1 MLASLPEARTTP
13 TTSEDTL
20 ADVPAVSAL
29 RERLG
34 VLPAADRDR
43 ALLESV
49 LAGVAA
55 VLGHADTS
63 TVEATRSFRDL
74 GFDSLT
80 AVELRN
86 RLATDTGLKLP
97 STLVFDHPTPTA
109 LVRLLR
115 QELFADGDPG
125 ADALP
130 QVPALTATTDDPV
143 VIVGMACR
151 LPGRVEGPDDL
162 WRLLTEG
169 TDAISGFPTDRGWD
183 LDALHGT
190 GEDGRSR
197 SHTRAGGFLYDAGQ
211 FDPSFF
217 GISPREALAVDPQ
230 QRLLLET
237 SWEALEHA
245 AIRPDALHGSRTGVF
260 VGAGSSGY
268 GAGLREVPEGLGG
281 QLLTGVA
288 GSVVSGRVAYTFG
301 FEGPAVTVDTACSSS
316 LVALHLAA
324 QSLRSAECDLALVGG
339 VTVLADPGAF
349 VEFSS
354 QGGLAADGRCKAFSE
369 EADGTGWAEGV
380 GVLVVERLSD
390 ARRNGHQVL
399 AVVAGSAVNQDGASN
414 GLTAPNGPAQQRV
427 IRQALAG
434 AGLNPADIDAV
445 EAHGT
450 GTRLGDPIE
459 AQALLAAYGQD
470 REQPLWLGSLKSNI
484 GHTQAAAGVA
494 GVIKTV
500 LAMHHGLLPRTLHAE
515 QPSSHVDW
523 SAGEVRLLTEN
534 TAWPQAEGRPR
545 RAGVSA
551 FGVSGTNAHVI
562 LEQPAPPKPAL
573 EGADP
578 GQPLA
583 EAPADAA
590 VPGDAPSEPTTVLP
604 WMVSGRSRSALR
616 AQAARLADHLA
627 DRPGA
632 TPADVAASL
641 VRTRSAF
648 EHRAVVWGADRETLL
663 RGLRTVADGEPADG
677 AVIGSVLQDGRTAF
691 LFAGQGS
698 QRLGMGG
705 ELYAEHPVF
714 ADAFDAVCAH
724 LDTELPCPLREVV
737 FGDDADLLNR
747 TEFAQP
753 ALFALEVALFRLL
766 ESWGVRPDVLLGHSV
781 GELAA
786 AHVAGVWSLA
796 DACRLVAARGRLMQA
811 LPAGGAMVSLQASED
826 EVLPLLSGRDTEASI
841 AAVNGP
847 LSVVVS
853 GTEDAVREVA
863 AAVEALGRRTR
874 RLRVSHA
881 FHSPLMEPMLAGF
894 RAVAE
899 SITYEAPGIPVVS
912 DVTGA
917 PATAEDLVSPE
928 YWVRHLRDAV
938 RFADGVRTLADRNV
952 TRFLELGPDST
963 LTTLTRSCL
972 PTADGLQVSALRDD
986 RPERRTLLTAVSALF
1001 TRGVDV
1007 DWTAAL
1013 PSLSRAPHV
1022 PLPTYAFQRRRY
1034 WLDVPAA
1041 AGDASSLGL
1050 AATDHPLLAAAVP
1063 VAGSDAVVLTGRLS
1077 LRSHPWLA
1085 DHRLGG
1091 AAVVPS
1097 TAFLELAVR
1106 AGDQVGCDE
1115 VRELA
1120 LETPLT
1126 VPERG
1131 AVRLQVRIDEPDAR
1145 GTRALSVYSRPDDA
1159 RSDSAGWTRHAGG
1172 LLTPAGPA
1180 PADRAA
1186 DFADF
1191 AVWPPAGAEPVA
1203 LADLYER
1210 LAADAGLEYGPA
1222 FRALTAVWRHGDAVY
1237 AEVALDAEAR
1247 EQARRYGLHPA
1258 LLDAALH
1265 PLGLGLPEGLGE
1277 GLLLFAWQRATLLAD
1292 GAATLRVRLARCA
1305 EDAVTLRAADASGQ
1319 PVLAIE
1325 SLRLRPAPGAPTAT
1339 ELGDTGPTA
1348 DRTDTDAVVGTRG
1361 DADAAVGDAAEP
1373 GRPAAPARAVRR
1385 RAADSGAEAE
1395 EATLLDR
1402 LAARSAAERRR
1413 VLLDRVRRKVAAVL
1427 DYVDVDEVEP
1437 SRVFKDL
1444 GFASVTAVEL
1454 RNQLSAELGVLL
1466 PATLVFDHPTP
1477 LALAAH
1483 LDEELFGARPDAAAP
1498 TASRARLDDDPIV
1511 VVGMAC
1517 RYPGGISSPEE
1528 LWDLVAHRGDGIS
1541 PLPADRGW
1549 DLAALY
1555 HPDPDHPGTC
1565 YAREGGFLHNASH
1578 FDPGFFGIS
1587 PREALAMDPQQRL
1600 LLETSWEALERA
1612 GIDPASRRGSLTGV
1626 FAGVTYQD
1634 YIGILGAAKES
1645 FEGYIGTG
1653 NSPSVLSGRIAYA
1666 LGLEGPALSVDTA
1679 CSSSLVAL
1687 HLAVQSL
1694 RQGECDL
1701 ALAGGVT
1708 VMSTPGSLIEFSRQ
1722 RALAEDGR
1730 CKPFSADADG
1740 ASWAEG
1746 VGMVVLERLSDAR
1759 RSGHPVLAVVQGSAL
1774 NQDGASN
1781 GLTAPNGPS
1790 QQRVIRAA
1798 LAGGGLTPADVDAVE
1813 AHGTGTTLG
1822 DPIEAQA
1829 LIAVYG
1835 QDRPDDHP
1843 LWLGSLKSNI
1853 GHSQAAAGVGG
1864 VIKMVMALRNGLLPA
1879 TLHAENPTHEVDW
1892 SAGTVRL
1899 LDQPVPWPRTD
1910 RPRRAGVSSF
1920 GMSGTNA
1927 HVIIEQAPDDTPHDT
1942 APRPDAPALD
1952 RAGQATAD
1960 ALPTPVLVPL
1970 SARTG
1975 DGLRAQAGRL
1985 LAHLRAHPG
1994 LGHADLGLSLATTRT
2009 AFEQRAVVLAAD
2021 DQSLERGLRDLVE
2034 DGLVSDVVRGLD
2046 RRGTG
2051 PVLVFPGQG
2060 AQWPGMGRELLDTAP
2075 EFARRVAEC
2084 EQALTPYVDWSL
2096 TAALRG
2102 GPDAPDLDR
2111 VDVVQPVLWA
2121 VMVSLAHLW
2130 RSYGVE
2136 PAAVVGHSQGEIAAA
2151 VVAGALSLEDG
2162 ARVAALRSKAITA
2175 IAGDGGM
2182 MSVPLPADEV
2192 RTRLEPYGDRLS
2204 VAAVN
2209 GPGSVVVSGAADA
2222 LDELFTALTAD
2233 GVQARKVAVDYGSHS
2248 AHVEPVRE
2256 QILDTLAGLRP
2267 TPAEIPFR
2275 SSVTGDWLDDDTV
2288 LDAAYWY
2295 TSLRETVRFE
2305 EAVRGLLAAG
2315 HRAFIEVGPHPV
2327 VAFGLRETVEDT
2339 GADAV
2344 VLGTLRRDQGGL
2356 DRFLTSLAEAHVQG
2370 VAVDWPS
2377 VFAGTGARRVDLPT
2391 YAFQRLRF
2399 WPELRDADTVAE
2411 DGTTVSDEVESRF
2424 WRTVEEEDLT
2434 SLAAT
2439 LDLGGD
2445 TPLREVLP
2453 ALSAWRRSSKEQST
2467 VDSWRYTVGWTPLTQ
2482 DTAAAPPSGTWLLVV
2497 PGAGHALA
2505 DATRRTLAD
2514 HRVPVR
2520 VVTVDGAGPDADRE
2534 GLAGLLTAA
2543 LAATDGEPAVDPADL
2558 GGVLSLL
2565 ALDETPHPGHPS
2577 VPAGL
2582 AGTLTLLQALGDLG
2596 VSAPLWCATS
2606 GAVAVTASETVS
2618 GAHQALVW
2626 GFGRVAALEHSDRW
2640 GGLIDLPATL
2650 DRRAGDR
2657 LCALLARPDGE
2668 DQTAVR
2674 ASGTYG
2680 RRLLRAP
2687 LDGATPPGDSWR
2699 PRGTVLITGGT
2710 GAVGGHISR
2719 WLASLGTDH
2728 LLLTSRRGA
2737 EAPGAAEL
2745 SAELTALGAGRV
2757 TLAACDVADRDA
2769 LRELI
2774 DAIPEE
2780 HPLDAVL
2787 HIAGSLDDGVIDALD
2802 PGRMHPVL
2810 RTKATAAVNLHE
2822 LTTGLDLSAFVLF
2835 SSTSGTISGP
2845 GLGNYAPGNAFLD
2858 ALAQQRRALG
2868 LPATAVAWGHWADG
2882 GMGDGAVGDRLRRY
2896 GVYDMRPE
2904 LACQALQQAL
2914 DHGETYLAVTDI
2926 GWERFAPA
2934 FTGSRP
2940 SALLREL
2947 ADAQRVLAPVRDA
2960 ASGRTA
2966 GDSFGEGSDGDQS
2979 ALRRHLATLA
2989 ADERPDAVLD
2999 VVRGYVATVLG
3010 YPGPEAVEPTR
3021 AFSDLGFDSL
3031 SAVELRN
3038 GMNKITGM
3046 RLPATLVFD
3055 YPNCAELA
3063 RMLLGELGT
3072 ASEDDRLPATA
3083 RPAADSASLTDDP
3096 IVITAMSCRFPGGA
3110 DTPEDY
3116 WRLLADG
3123 TDAIAPFPAD
3133 RGWDV
3138 DGLYHPDPDHP
3149 GTCTAREGGFLRDMA
3164 AFDPAFFG
3172 VSPREALAM
3181 DPQQRLLLELA
3192 WEAFERAGIDPTTL
3206 RGSRT
3211 GVFAGTNGNDY
3222 TPLLV
3227 ASGEDVGGH
3236 LGTGNAASIVSGRVS
3251 YTLGLEG
3258 PAVTVD
3264 TACSAALVA
3273 LHLAVQ
3279 ALRAGECDLALAG
3292 GVTVMSTPG
3301 LFLDFSRQRG
3311 LAADGRCKAFS
3322 DAADGAGFS
3331 EGAGLVLVERLSD
3344 ARSAGRPVLAVVA
3357 GSAVNQDGAS
3367 NGLTAPN
3374 GPSQQRVIRQALA
3387 GAGLRPS
3394 DVDAVEAHGTGTA
3407 LGDPIEAQAIL
3418 AAYGQDRER
3427 PLLLGSV
3434 KSNIGHTQ
3442 AAAGVAG
3449 LIKMVLALR
3458 HGVLPRTLHA
3468 DEASSHV
3475 DWTAGAVELLT
3486 DSADWPHVEGRTR
3499 RAGVS
3504 SFGLSGTN
3512 AHVVLEEAPADPES
3526 QPHGVSGAVVP
3537 WVVSGRTGA
3546 ALRAQAGRLARFVAA
3561 DERTAEAEVAASLV
3575 RSRALFEHRAVVWGT
3590 ERAELVRALEAV
3602 ACGEEAVNAA
3612 TGTVRRDARTAFLFA
3627 GQGSQRLGMGR
3638 ELYDAY
3644 PVFADAFDAVD
3655 AELPFSLREVVFG
3668 EDADLLNRTEFT
3680 QPALFALEVALF
3692 RLLESWGVRPDVL
3705 AGHSI
3710 GEIAAAHVA
3719 GVWSLEDAC
3728 RLVVARGRLMQAL
3741 PSGGAMVA
3749 LQAAEDEVLPLL
3761 GDEVGIAAVN
3771 GPRAVVVAGASQ
3783 AVEEIA
3789 ARFRAQGRK
3798 VTALRVSHAFHSP
3811 LMEPM
3816 LADFRKVAESL
3827 TYERPKLPF
3836 VSTVTG
3842 TAATPEELMSPDY
3855 WVRHVRRPVRF
3866 ADAVRALAG
3875 QGVGRFAELGPDG
3888 TLTALAQA
3896 SLDDTEGTVL
3906 VPLLRKDRPEAPTA
3920 LAALATVFVHGADAD
3935 WRPLTGGDRVRNS
3948 DLPTYAFQRRRYWPD
3963 FTGVTLGDL
3972 GSAGVGSA
3980 DHPLLGGAVRVAGSE
3995 EVLFTGRLSLRTH
4008 PWLRDHAVT
4017 GTVLF
4022 PGTGFLELALC
4033 AAGQLGYDRVEE
4045 LTIAAPLIVPERTG
4059 RLVQVRVGAP
4069 DESHTRT
4076 LEVYSRAEDALDTD
4090 PWTLNASGSLT
4101 ADPAPADPT
4110 APDLTAWPPPNAEAV
4125 PMEGFYDRFAEAG
4138 FAYGPVFQGLR
4149 AVWRR
4154 GEEVFAE
4161 VGLPDRHERLAGGF
4175 GVHPALLDSA
4185 LHAMMFVSLADAD
4198 GGRLPFSWSGV
4209 SLRAS
4214 GARALRV
4221 RMVQAGPEAVALHLA
4236 DPAGGEVASVES
4248 LLLRQVSGDLAAHAD
4263 AEGHREGLF
4272 QVGWTKVATP
4282 ERSAFSPG
4290 ALVAIGAV
4298 GPAPGVESYPGLAE
4312 LPAAVPATVLFAA
4325 GRGLSG
4331 ADGDMAAAA
4340 RAATGRVL
4348 DAVRS
4353 WLADERFEDS
4363 RLVILTEGAVALDAH
4378 APDPALAAVWG
4389 LVRAARAEAPDRFAL
4404 VDTDGTEASH
4414 AVLAQA
4420 LACGEPEL
4428 ALRDGVAHA
4437 PRLDRVPAG
4446 GALTVPAGEPAWHL
4460 DSVEKGTLD
4469 NLALAPFPEATAQL
4483 TQGQVRIAVRAA
4495 GVNFRDVLNALGMY
4509 PGEAG
4514 LLGGEGAGVV
4524 TEVGPGVPELAV
4536 GDRVFGMFP
4545 GSFGP
4550 VAVADARTVARIPA
4564 GWTFAQAASVPIV
4577 FLTAYYALTEL
4588 GAVRP
4593 GESVLVH
4600 AAAGGVG
4607 MAAVQLARHL
4617 GAEVFGTASA
4627 GKWDTLRE
4635 LGLDDTHLASSRD
4648 TGFET
4653 AFLAATGGR
4662 GVDVV
4667 LDSLAGEFVDASL
4680 RLLPHGGRFLEMGK
4694 TDVRDAEAVAA
4705 EHSGVTYR
4713 AFDLWDA
4720 GPERI
4725 GRMLAEL
4732 VALFEADVLRP
4743 LPVTCWDVRQAP
4755 EAFRYLSQ
4763 ARHVGKVVLTVPA
4776 PLDRDGTVL
4785 VTGGTGG
4792 LGALVARHLVTRH
4805 GIRRLLL
4812 AGRRGLE
4819 APGAPELV
4827 AELADLG
4834 AEVEVVALDVADRD
4848 QLAAVLDALPAG
4860 HPLTAVVH
4868 TAGVVD
4874 DGVVAS
4880 LTPERLAGVM
4890 RPKADAVAHLHELTR
4905 GADLSAFVVFSSVA
4919 ATFGSAGQANYAA
4932 ANAFLDAFA
4941 AHRRASGLP
4950 AVSLAW
4956 GPWAPGTGMTA
4967 ELTEADLRR
4976 MARGGMRP
4984 LTVDQGLELLDT
4996 AGLVPGTAPAHRS
5009 LLLPVNL
5016 DLQALR
5022 AHAEAVPP
5030 LLRGLV
5036 RAPARRAADT
5046 AAGSGAERQDLGAV
5060 LAALAPADREQHLVD
5075 LVCAQAA
5082 ATLGHASADEI
5093 EPDQAFKEL
5102 GFDSLT
5108 AVELRNRLNAATR
5121 LRLPATLV
5129 FDHPTPTALAGHLL
5143 EEITLPEASGTGAGE
5158 SPGAAVPAAPL
5169 LVELDRL
5176 EAALGAAA
5184 VGGDDHATIT
5194 SRLQRL
5200 TAKWQERTTQG
5211 GGAGHD
5217 NGTGSGG
5224 PGAAPAD
5231 DDGALDSVETADE
5244 LFDLI
5249 DKELGMS

>member
-1 MLASLPEARTTP
+1 GAEAVGALRRRGLVALDPRWAVGMLGRVVAGEEAVVVVADVEWERFAPAYTSVRPSALLAGLPEARTAL
-13 TTSEDTL
+13 TTTADSPAGAPAGSVLRDRL
-20 ADVPAVSAL
+20 A
-29 RERLG
+29 G
-34 VLPAADRDR
+34 LPAAERDR

-63 TVEATRSFRDL
+63 AVEATRSFRDL

-86 RLATDTGLKLP
+86 RLAAETGLKLP

-125 ADALP
+125 ADAP
-130 QVPALTATTDDPV
+130 PPVPVLTATTDDPV

-151 LPGRVEGPDDL
+151 LPGRVESPDDL
-162 WRLLTEG
+162 WRLVTEG
-169 TDAISGFPTDRGWD
+169 TDAISAFPTDRGWD

-190 GEDGRSR
+190 GDDGRSR

-211 FDPSFF
+211 FDPAFF

-245 AIRPDALHGSRTGVF
+245 AIRPDALQGSRTGVF

-390 ARRNGHQVL
+390 ARRNGHRVL

-434 AGLNPADIDAV
+434 AGLNPSDVDAV

-500 LAMHHGLLPRTLHAE
+500 LAMNHGLLPRTLHAE

-534 TAWPQAEGRPR
+534 TAWPQAGGRPR

-562 LEQPAPPKPAL
+562 LEQPAPPKPAPQAPALGQPAL
-573 EGADP
+573 EGP
-578 GQPLA
+578 FLGQPAA
-583 EAPADAA
+583 EEPRDGA
-590 VPGDAPSEPTTVLP
+590 VPGDDPSEHTTVLP
-604 WMVSGRSRSALR
+604 WVVSGRSRGALR

-627 DRPGA
+627 GRPEA
-632 TPADVAASL
+632 AAVEVAASL

-648 EHRAVVWGADRETLL
+648 EHRAVVWGGDREALL

-691 LFAGQGS
+691 LFAGQGA
-698 QRLGMGG
+698 QRLGMGS
-705 ELYAEHPVF
+705 ELYAEYSVF

-724 LDTELPCPLREVV
+724 LDTELPRPLREVV
-737 FGDDADLLNR
+737 FGEDADLLNR
-747 TEFAQP
+747 TEYAQP

-826 EVLPLLSGRDTEASI
+826 EVLPLLAGRETEAGI

-853 GTEDAVREVA
+853 GTEDAVREIA

-899 SITYEAPGIPVVS
+899 SVTYEAPGIPVVS

-917 PATAEDLVSPE
+917 PATAEELASPE
-928 YWVRHLRDAV
+928 YWVRHVRDAV
-938 RFADGVRTLADRNV
+938 RFADGVGTLADRNV
-952 TRFLELGPDST
+952 TRFLELGPDGT

-986 RPERRTLLTAVSALF
+986 RPERQTLLTAVSALF

-1022 PLPTYAFQRRRY
+1022 SLPTYAFQRRRY
-1034 WLDVPAA
+1034 WLEVPAA
-1041 AGDASSLGL
+1041 TGDASALGL
-1050 AATDHPLLAAAVP
+1050 AATGHPLLAAAVP

-1106 AGDQVGCDE
+1106 AGDEAGCDE
-1115 VRELA
+1115 VRELT
-1120 LETPLT
+1120 LEAPLT
-1126 VPERG
+1126 VPEHG
-1131 AVRLQVRIDEPDAR
+1131 AVRLQVRVDAPDAR
-1145 GTRALSVYSRPDDA
+1145 GTRALSVHSRPDDPQ
-1159 RSDSAGWTRHAGG
+1159 SDGAAWTRHAGG
-1172 LLTPAGPA
+1172 LLAPAGPA
-1180 PADRAA
+1180 EDRAA
-1186 DFADF
+1186 DFAGF

-1203 LADLYER
+1203 VGDLYER

-1222 FRALTAVWRHGDAVY
+1222 FRALTAVWRHGDDVY
-1237 AEVALDAEAR
+1237 AEVALDADAR
-1247 EQARRYGLHPA
+1247 EQARHFGLHPA

-1265 PLGLGLPEGLGE
+1265 PLGLGLPEGLEE
-1277 GLLLFAWQRATLLAD
+1277 GLLLFAWQRAALLAD
-1292 GAATLRVRLARCA
+1292 GATTLRVRLTRRA
-1305 EDAVTLRAADASGQ
+1305 EDAVTLHAADASGQ

-1325 SLRLRPAPGAPTAT
+1325 SLRLRPAPAAPAPR
-1339 ELGDTGPTA
+1339 EPGDTGPA
-1348 DRTDTDAVVGTRG
+1348 EDRTDTDAVDGARE
-1361 DADAAVGDAAEP
+1361 AAAAGLGDAAEP
-1373 GRPAAPARAVRR
+1373 ARPAVAARTVRR
-1385 RAADSGAEAE
+1385 RAADTAAAAG

-1402 LAARSAAERRR
+1402 LAGRSAAERRR

-1427 DYVDVDEVEP
+1427 DYVDLDEVEP

-1498 TASRARLDDDPIV
+1498 AASRARLDDDPIV

-1517 RYPGGISSPEE
+1517 RYPGGITSPED

-1612 GIDPASRRGSLTGV
+1612 GIDPASRRGTLTGV

-1687 HLAVQSL
+1687 HLAAQSL

-1798 LAGGGLTPADVDAVE
+1798 LAGGGLTPADIDAVE

-1835 QDRPDDHP
+1835 QDRTEDRP

-1879 TLHAENPTHEVDW
+1879 TLYAETPTPEVDW

-1899 LDQPVPWPRTD
+1899 LDEPVPWPRTD

-1927 HVIIEQAPDDTPHDT
+1927 HVIIEQAPDDTPPDDT
-1942 APRPDAPALD
+1942 PLNDTTVRTPT
-1952 RAGQATAD
+1952 GQTTAD
-1960 ALPTPVLVPL
+1960 PLPTPVLVPL

-1985 LAHLRAHPG
+1985 LAHLRDHPG
-1994 LGHADLGLSLATTRT
+1994 LGLADLGLSLATTRT
-2009 AFEQRAVVLAAD
+2009 AFEQRAVVLATD
-2021 DQSLERGLRDLVE
+2021 DESLERGLRDLVE
-2034 DGLVSDVVRGLD
+2034 DGMVSDVVRGLD

-2075 EFARRVAEC
+2075 AFAQRIAEC
-2084 EQALTPYVDWSL
+2084 EQALAPYVDWSL

-2162 ARVAALRSKAITA
+2162 ARVAALRSRAITA

-2209 GPGSVVVSGAADA
+2209 GPGSVVVSGAAEA
-2222 LDELFTALTAD
+2222 LDDLFTALTGD

-2256 QILDTLAGLRP
+2256 QVLDTLAGLRP

-2275 SSVTGDWLDDDTV
+2275 SSVTGEWLDDDTV

-2295 TSLRETVRFE
+2295 TNLRETVRFE
-2305 EAVRGLLAAG
+2305 DAVRGLLAAG

-2327 VAFGLRETVEDT
+2327 VAFGLRETVEDA

-2370 VAVDWPS
+2370 VTVDWPS

-2411 DGTTVSDEVESRF
+2411 DGTQVSGAVESRF
-2424 WRTVEEEDLT
+2424 WRTVEEEDLA
-2434 SLAAT
+2434 SLTAT

-2453 ALSAWRRSSKEQST
+2453 ALSAWRRSSKERST

-2497 PGAGHALA
+2497 PATGHALA
-2505 DATRRTLAD
+2505 DATRRTLTD
-2514 HRVPVR
+2514 HGVTVR
-2520 VVTVDGAGPDADRE
+2520 VAAVDGARPDADRE
-2534 GLAGLLTAA
+2534 GLTGLLTAA
-2543 LAATDGEPAVDPADL
+2543 LAATDGEPALEPAGL

-2565 ALDETPHPGHPS
+2565 ALDETPHPDHPS

-2606 GAVAVTASETVS
+2606 GAVAVTAAETVT
-2618 GAHQALVW
+2618 GAPQALVW

-2640 GGLIDLPATL
+2640 GGLIDLPAAL

-2687 LDGATPPGDSWR
+2687 LDGATPPGESWR

-2719 WLASLGTDH
+2719 WLASLGAEH

-2737 EAPGAAEL
+2737 DAPGAAEL

-2822 LTTGLDLSAFVLF
+2822 LTAGLDLSAFVLF

-2896 GVYDMRPE
+2896 GVYDMQPE

-2914 DHGETYLAVTDI
+2914 DHGETCLAVTDI

-2960 ASGRTA
+2960 ASGPTA
-2966 GDSFGEGSDGDQS
+2966 GDSFGDGGDGDQS
-2979 ALRRHLATLA
+2979 ALRRHLAGLA
-2989 ADERPDAVLD
+2989 ADERADAVLD

-3055 YPNCAELA
+3055 FPNCAELA
-3063 RMLLGELGT
+3063 RMLIGELGT

-3083 RPAADSASLTDDP
+3083 RPAADSASLADDP

-3164 AFDPAFFG
+3164 EFDPGFFG
-3172 VSPREALAM
+3172 ISPREALAM

-3192 WEAFERAGIDPTTL
+3192 WEAF
-3206 RGSRT
+3206 
-3211 GVFAGTNGNDY
+3211 
-3222 TPLLV
+3222 
-3227 ASGEDVGGH
+3227 
-3236 LGTGNAASIVSGRVS
+3236 
-3251 YTLGLEG
+3251 
-3258 PAVTVD
+3258 
-3264 TACSAALVA
+3264 
-3273 LHLAVQ
+3273 
-3279 ALRAGECDLALAG
+3279 
-3292 GVTVMSTPG
+3292 
-3301 LFLDFSRQRG
+3301 
-3311 LAADGRCKAFS
+3311 
-3322 DAADGAGFS
+3322 
-3331 EGAGLVLVERLSD
+3331 
-3344 ARSAGRPVLAVVA
+3344 
-3357 GSAVNQDGAS
+3357 
-3367 NGLTAPN
+3367 
-3374 GPSQQRVIRQALA
+3374 
-3387 GAGLRPS
+3387 
-3394 DVDAVEAHGTGTA
+3394 
-3407 LGDPIEAQAIL
+3407 
-3418 AAYGQDRER
+3418 
-3427 PLLLGSV
+3427 
-3434 KSNIGHTQ
+3434 
-3442 AAAGVAG
+3442 
-3449 LIKMVLALR
+3449 
-3458 HGVLPRTLHA
+3458 
-3468 DEASSHV
+3468 
-3475 DWTAGAVELLT
+3475 
-3486 DSADWPHVEGRTR
+3486 
-3499 RAGVS
+3499 
-3504 SFGLSGTN
+3504 
-3512 AHVVLEEAPADPES
+3512 
-3526 QPHGVSGAVVP
+3526 
-3537 WVVSGRTGA
+3537 
-3546 ALRAQAGRLARFVAA
+3546 
-3561 DERTAEAEVAASLV
+3561 
-3575 RSRALFEHRAVVWGT
+3575 
-3590 ERAELVRALEAV
+3590 
-3602 ACGEEAVNAA
+3602 
-3612 TGTVRRDARTAFLFA
+3612 
-3627 GQGSQRLGMGR
+3627 
-3638 ELYDAY
+3638 
-3644 PVFADAFDAVD
+3644 
-3655 AELPFSLREVVFG
+3655 
-3668 EDADLLNRTEFT
+3668 
-3680 QPALFALEVALF
+3680 
-3692 RLLESWGVRPDVL
+3692 
-3705 AGHSI
+3705 
-3710 GEIAAAHVA
+3710 
-3719 GVWSLEDAC
+3719 
-3728 RLVVARGRLMQAL
+3728 
-3741 PSGGAMVA
+3741 
-3749 LQAAEDEVLPLL
+3749 
-3761 GDEVGIAAVN
+3761 
-3771 GPRAVVVAGASQ
+3771 
-3783 AVEEIA
+3783 
-3789 ARFRAQGRK
+3789 
-3798 VTALRVSHAFHSP
+3798 
-3811 LMEPM
+3811 
-3816 LADFRKVAESL
+3816 
-3827 TYERPKLPF
+3827 
-3836 VSTVTG
+3836 
-3842 TAATPEELMSPDY
+3842 
-3855 WVRHVRRPVRF
+3855 
-3866 ADAVRALAG
+3866 
-3875 QGVGRFAELGPDG
+3875 
-3888 TLTALAQA
+3888 
-3896 SLDDTEGTVL
+3896 
-3906 VPLLRKDRPEAPTA
+3906 
-3920 LAALATVFVHGADAD
+3920 
-3935 WRPLTGGDRVRNS
+3935 
-3948 DLPTYAFQRRRYWPD
+3948 
-3963 FTGVTLGDL
+3963 
-3972 GSAGVGSA
+3972 
-3980 DHPLLGGAVRVAGSE
+3980 
-3995 EVLFTGRLSLRTH
+3995 
-4008 PWLRDHAVT
+4008 
-4017 GTVLF
+4017 
-4022 PGTGFLELALC
+4022 
-4033 AAGQLGYDRVEE
+4033 
-4045 LTIAAPLIVPERTG
+4045 
-4059 RLVQVRVGAP
+4059 
-4069 DESHTRT
+4069 
-4076 LEVYSRAEDALDTD
+4076 
-4090 PWTLNASGSLT
+4090 
-4101 ADPAPADPT
+4101 
-4110 APDLTAWPPPNAEAV
+4110 
-4125 PMEGFYDRFAEAG
+4125 
-4138 FAYGPVFQGLR
+4138 
-4149 AVWRR
+4149 
-4154 GEEVFAE
+4154 
-4161 VGLPDRHERLAGGF
+4161 
-4175 GVHPALLDSA
+4175 
-4185 LHAMMFVSLADAD
+4185 
-4198 GGRLPFSWSGV
+4198 
-4209 SLRAS
+4209 
-4214 GARALRV
+4214 
-4221 RMVQAGPEAVALHLA
+4221 
-4236 DPAGGEVASVES
+4236 
-4248 LLLRQVSGDLAAHAD
+4248 
-4263 AEGHREGLF
+4263 
-4272 QVGWTKVATP
+4272 
-4282 ERSAFSPG
+4282 
-4290 ALVAIGAV
+4290 
-4298 GPAPGVESYPGLAE
+4298 
-4312 LPAAVPATVLFAA
+4312 
-4325 GRGLSG
+4325 
-4331 ADGDMAAAA
+4331 
-4340 RAATGRVL
+4340 
-4348 DAVRS
+4348 
-4353 WLADERFEDS
+4353 
-4363 RLVILTEGAVALDAH
+4363 
-4378 APDPALAAVWG
+4378 
-4389 LVRAARAEAPDRFAL
+4389 
-4404 VDTDGTEASH
+4404 
-4414 AVLAQA
+4414 
-4420 LACGEPEL
+4420 
-4428 ALRDGVAHA
+4428 
-4437 PRLDRVPAG
+4437 
-4446 GALTVPAGEPAWHL
+4446 
-4460 DSVEKGTLD
+4460 
-4469 NLALAPFPEATAQL
+4469 
-4483 TQGQVRIAVRAA
+4483 
-4495 GVNFRDVLNALGMY
+4495 
-4509 PGEAG
+4509 
-4514 LLGGEGAGVV
+4514 
-4524 TEVGPGVPELAV
+4524 
-4536 GDRVFGMFP
+4536 
-4545 GSFGP
+4545 
-4550 VAVADARTVARIPA
+4550 
-4564 GWTFAQAASVPIV
+4564 
-4577 FLTAYYALTEL
+4577 
-4588 GAVRP
+4588 
-4593 GESVLVH
+4593 
-4600 AAAGGVG
+4600 
-4607 MAAVQLARHL
+4607 
-4617 GAEVFGTASA
+4617 
-4627 GKWDTLRE
+4627 
-4635 LGLDDTHLASSRD
+4635 
-4648 TGFET
+4648 
-4653 AFLAATGGR
+4653 
-4662 GVDVV
+4662 
-4667 LDSLAGEFVDASL
+4667 
-4680 RLLPHGGRFLEMGK
+4680 
-4694 TDVRDAEAVAA
+4694 
-4705 EHSGVTYR
+4705 
-4713 AFDLWDA
+4713 
-4720 GPERI
+4720 
-4725 GRMLAEL
+4725 
-4732 VALFEADVLRP
+4732 
-4743 LPVTCWDVRQAP
+4743 
-4755 EAFRYLSQ
+4755 
-4763 ARHVGKVVLTVPA
+4763 
-4776 PLDRDGTVL
+4776 
-4785 VTGGTGG
+4785 
-4792 LGALVARHLVTRH
+4792 
-4805 GIRRLLL
+4805 
-4812 AGRRGLE
+4812 
-4819 APGAPELV
+4819 
-4827 AELADLG
+4827 
-4834 AEVEVVALDVADRD
+4834 
-4848 QLAAVLDALPAG
+4848 
-4860 HPLTAVVH
+4860 
-4868 TAGVVD
+4868 
-4874 DGVVAS
+4874 
-4880 LTPERLAGVM
+4880 
-4890 RPKADAVAHLHELTR
+4890 
-4905 GADLSAFVVFSSVA
+4905 
-4919 ATFGSAGQANYAA
+4919 
-4932 ANAFLDAFA
+4932 
-4941 AHRRASGLP
+4941 
-4950 AVSLAW
+4950 
-4956 GPWAPGTGMTA
+4956 
-4967 ELTEADLRR
+4967 
-4976 MARGGMRP
+4976 
-4984 LTVDQGLELLDT
+4984 
-4996 AGLVPGTAPAHRS
+4996 
-5009 LLLPVNL
+5009 
-5016 DLQALR
+5016 
-5022 AHAEAVPP
+5022 
-5030 LLRGLV
+5030 
-5036 RAPARRAADT
+5036 
-5046 AAGSGAERQDLGAV
+5046 
-5060 LAALAPADREQHLVD
+5060 
-5075 LVCAQAA
+5075 
-5082 ATLGHASADEI
+5082 
-5093 EPDQAFKEL
+5093 
-5102 GFDSLT
+5102 
-5108 AVELRNRLNAATR
+5108 
-5121 LRLPATLV
+5121 
-5129 FDHPTPTALAGHLL
+5129 
-5143 EEITLPEASGTGAGE
+5143 
-5158 SPGAAVPAAPL
+5158 
-5169 LVELDRL
+5169 
-5176 EAALGAAA
+5176 
-5184 VGGDDHATIT
+5184 
-5194 SRLQRL
+5194 
-5200 TAKWQERTTQG
+5200 
-5211 GGAGHD
+5211 
-5217 NGTGSGG
+5217 
-5224 PGAAPAD
+5224 
-5231 DDGALDSVETADE
+5231 
-5244 LFDLI
+5244 
-5249 DKELGMS
+5249 

>member
-1 MLASLPEARTTP
+1 PSDPVAGEPAGSGLRDRLAGLPTAE
-13 TTSEDTL
+13 
-20 ADVPAVSAL
+20 
-29 RERLG
+29 
-34 VLPAADRDR
+34 RDR

-55 VLGHADTS
+55 VLGHADAAA
-63 TVEATRSFRDL
+63 VEATRSFRDL

-86 RLATDTGLKLP
+86 RLAAETGLKLP
-97 STLVFDHPTPTA
+97 STLVFDHPTPAA

-115 QELFADGDPG
+115 AELFADGADDR
-125 ADALP
+125 ATDALSP
-130 QVPALTATTDDPV
+130 VPALTVTTDDPV

-151 LPGRVEGPDDL
+151 LPGEVAGPDDL
-162 WRLLTEG
+162 WRLVTQG
-169 TDAISGFPTDRGWD
+169 ADAISAFPTDRGWD
-183 LDALHGT
+183 LDALHASSP
-190 GEDGRSR
+190 DGGPSR

-245 AIRPDALHGSRTGVF
+245 DIRPGSLHGSRTGVF

-354 QGGLAADGRCKAFSE
+354 QGGLAADGRCKAFSDD
-369 EADGTGWAEGV
+369 ADGTGWAEGV

-434 AGLNPADIDAV
+434 AGLRPADVDAV

-500 LAMHHGLLPRTLHAE
+500 LAMNHGVLPRTLHADR
-515 QPSSHVDW
+515 PSSHVDW
-523 SAGEVRLLTEN
+523 SAGKVRLLTEN
-534 TAWPQAEGRPR
+534 TEWPRTEGRPR

-551 FGVSGTNAHVI
+551 FGVSGTNAHVV
-562 LEQPAPPKPAL
+562 LEQPDPQRLAL
-573 EGADP
+573 E
-578 GQPLA
+578 
-583 EAPADAA
+583 ERA
-590 VPGDAPSEPTTVLP
+590 VVELSEPSEAGASAESSSGALLP
-604 WMVSGRSRSALR
+604 WLVSGRSRTALR
-616 AQAARLADHLA
+616 AQASRLADHVA
-627 DRPGA
+627 GRPGTTA
-632 TPADVAASL
+632 VEVAAAL
-641 VRTRSAF
+641 VRSREAF
-648 EHRAVVWGADRETLL
+648 EHRAVVWGTDREDLL
-663 RGLRTVADGEPADG
+663 RALRTVADGEPADG
-677 AVIGSVLQDGRTAF
+677 GAIGSDGAVIGSVIGSVLQDGRTAF

-698 QRLGMGG
+698 QRPGMGR
-705 ELYAEHPVF
+705 EVYEEYPVF

-724 LDTELPCPLREVV
+724 LDTELPRPLREVA
-737 FGDDADLLNR
+737 FGDEADVLNR
-747 TEFAQP
+747 TEYAQP

-766 ESWGVRPDVLLGHSV
+766 ESWGVSPDVLLGHSI

-796 DACRLVAARGRLMQA
+796 DACRLVVARGRLMQA

-826 EVLPLLSGRDTEASI
+826 EVLPLLAGREAEAGI

-853 GTEDAVREVA
+853 GTEDAVSEIA
-863 AAVEALGRRTR
+863 AAAEALGKRTR

-899 SITYEAPGIPVVS
+899 SVTYAAPLIPLVS

-917 PATAEDLVSPE
+917 PATAEEITSPE
-928 YWVRHLRDAV
+928 YWVRHVRDAV
-938 RFADGVRTLADRNV
+938 RFADGVGTLAGLNV
-952 TRFLELGPDST
+952 TRWVELGPDST
-963 LTTLTRSCL
+963 LTTLAQACL
-972 PTADGLQVSALRDD
+972 PTTDGLHVPVLRHD
-986 RPERRTLLTAVSALF
+986 RPESPTLLTAVSALF
-1001 TRGVDV
+1001 TRGLDV
-1007 DWTAAL
+1007 DWTQAL
-1013 PSLSRAPHV
+1013 PALSGARRV
-1022 PLPTYAFQRRRY
+1022 SLPTYAFQRRRY
-1034 WLDVPAA
+1034 WLEVPVAT
-1041 AGDASSLGL
+1041 GDASALGL
-1050 AATDHPLLAAAVP
+1050 AATGHPLLPAAVP
-1063 VAGSDAVVLTGRLS
+1063 VAGGDAVVLTGRLS

-1085 DHRLGG
+1085 HHRLAG

-1097 TAFLELAVR
+1097 TAFLELAIR

-1120 LETPLT
+1120 LEVPLT
-1126 VPERG
+1126 VPEHG
-1131 AVRLQVRIDEPDAR
+1131 AVQLQVRVEEPDAR
-1145 GTRALSVYSRPDDA
+1145 GTRALAVYSRPDAA
-1159 RSDSAGWTRHAGG
+1159 RSDAPESDGPGWTRHAAG
-1172 LLTPAGPA
+1172 LLAPAGS
-1180 PADRAA
+1180 AA
-1186 DFADF
+1186 ARRDVHAGREADF

-1203 LADLYER
+1203 VGDLYEQ

-1222 FRALTAVWRHGDAVY
+1222 FRALTAVWRHGDDVY
-1237 AEVALDAEAR
+1237 AEVALDAETR
-1247 EQARRYGLHPA
+1247 EQARNFGLHPA

-1277 GLLLFAWQRATLLAD
+1277 GLLLFAWQRASLLAD
-1292 GAATLRVRLARCA
+1292 GAASLRVHLARCG

-1319 PVLAIE
+1319 PVLTVE
-1325 SLRLRPAPGAPTAT
+1325 SLRLRPATPAASAASGPVTAT
-1339 ELGDTGPTA
+1339 AVDGTDTTGAGDRTPAAAGDDRGHEAEAPGDT
-1348 DRTDTDAVVGTRG
+1348 
-1361 DADAAVGDAAEP
+1361 AE
-1373 GRPAAPARAVRR
+1373 GARPAAPARAGRR
-1385 RAADSGAEAE
+1385 RAADSGDEAG
-1395 EATLLDR
+1395 EASLLDR
-1402 LAARSAAERRR
+1402 LAGRSAAERRR
-1413 VLLDRVRRKVAAVL
+1413 VLLDLVRRKVAAVL
-1427 DYVDVDEVEP
+1427 DYVDLDEVEP

-1454 RNQLSAELGVLL
+1454 RNLLSADLGVLL

-1483 LDEELFGARPDAAAP
+1483 LDEELFGTRPDTAAPAAA
-1498 TASRARLDDDPIV
+1498 RNRLDDDPIV

-1517 RYPGGISSPEE
+1517 RYPGGITSPEE
-1528 LWDLVAHRGDGIS
+1528 LWDLVANRGDGIS

-1565 YAREGGFLHNASH
+1565 YAREGGFLHNASQ

-1759 RSGHPVLAVVQGSAL
+1759 RLGHPVLAVVQGSAL

-1835 QDRPDDHP
+1835 QDRADDRP

-1879 TLHAENPTHEVDW
+1879 TLHADTPTSEVDW

-1899 LDQPVPWPRTD
+1899 LNDPVPWPRTD

-1927 HVIIEQAPDDTPHDT
+1927 HVIIEQAPDDVTEPDT
-1942 APRPDAPALD
+1942 AGTPQDTTVPA
-1952 RAGQATAD
+1952 AV
-1960 ALPTPVLVPL
+1960 PVPVPL
-1970 SARTG
+1970 AARTT

-1985 LAHLRAHPG
+1985 LAHLREHPG
-1994 LGHADLGLSLATTRT
+1994 VGLADLGLSLAITRT

-2021 DQSLERGLRDLVE
+2021 EEGLVRGLRDLVE
-2034 DGLVSDVVRGLD
+2034 DGMVSEVVRGVD

-2075 EFARRVAEC
+2075 EFARRIAEC
-2084 EQALTPYVDWSL
+2084 EQALAPHVDWSL

-2162 ARVAALRSKAITA
+2162 ARVAALRSRAITA

-2192 RTRLEPYGDRLS
+2192 RPRLEPYGDRLA

-2209 GPGSVVVSGAADA
+2209 GPRSVVVSGAADA
-2222 LDELFTALTAD
+2222 LDDLFTALTGD

-2248 AHVEPVRE
+2248 SHVEPVRE
-2256 QILDTLAGLRP
+2256 QVLDTLAALRP
-2267 TPAEIPFR
+2267 TPPEIPFR
-2275 SSVTGDWLDDDTV
+2275 SSVTGDWLADDTV

-2295 TSLRETVRFE
+2295 TNLRETVRFE
-2305 EAVRGLLAAG
+2305 DAIRGLLGAG

-2327 VAFGLRETVEDT
+2327 VAFGLRDTIEDA

-2344 VLGTLRRDQGGL
+2344 ALGTLRRDQGGL

-2370 VAVDWPS
+2370 VPVDWHA

-2399 WPELRDADTVAE
+2399 WPELRDAEPAAE
-2411 DGTTVSDEVESRF
+2411 DGAQASDEVESRF
-2424 WRTVEEEDLT
+2424 WRTVEEADLA
-2434 SLAAT
+2434 SLTAT
-2439 LDLGGD
+2439 LDVGGD

-2497 PGAGHALA
+2497 PAAGHALA
-2505 DATRRTLAD
+2505 DATRQTLTDHGVTVRT
-2514 HRVPVR
+2514 
-2520 VVTVDGAGPDADRE
+2520 VTVDGAAPGADRE

-2543 LAATDGEPAVDPADL
+2543 LAATDAEPALEAADL

-2565 ALDETPHPGHPS
+2565 ALDETPHPDHPS
-2577 VPAGL
+2577 VPTGL
-2582 AGTLTLLQALGDLG
+2582 AATLTLVQALGDLG
-2596 VSAPLWCATS
+2596 ISAPLWCATR
-2606 GAVAVTASETVS
+2606 GAVALTASETVLS
-2618 GAHQALVW
+2618 APQALVW

-2668 DQTAVR
+2668 DQTALR

-2687 LDGATPPGDSWR
+2687 LDGVTPPGETWR

-2719 WLASLGTDH
+2719 WLASRGADH

-2737 EAPGAAEL
+2737 DAPGAGEL
-2745 SAELTALGAGRV
+2745 AAELTALGAGRV

-2769 LRELI
+2769 LRELLGS
-2774 DAIPEE
+2774 IPEE

-2822 LTTGLDLSAFVLF
+2822 LTAGLDLSAFVLF

-2858 ALAQQRRALG
+2858 ALAQQRRSLG

-2914 DHGETYLAVTDI
+2914 DHGETHVAVTDI

-2940 SALLREL
+2940 SALLRDL
-2947 ADAQRVLAPVRDA
+2947 PDARRVLAPA
-2960 ASGRTA
+2960 GTTASRSTA
-2966 GDSFGEGSDGDQS
+2966 GDSFGGDGDGADQP
-2979 ALRRHLATLA
+2979 ALRRHLAGLP
-2989 ADERPDAVLD
+2989 ADERADAVLD

-3038 GMNKITGM
+3038 GMNKISGM

-3055 YPNCAELA
+3055 FPNCAELA
-3063 RMLLGELGT
+3063 RMLLGELGAAADGT
-3072 ASEDDRLPATA
+3072 DSADDRLPAAT
-3083 RPAADSASLTDDP
+3083 RTAADPVSVADDP

-3138 DGLYHPDPDHP
+3138 DNLYHPDPDHP
-3149 GTCTAREGGFLRDMA
+3149 GTCTATEGGFLRDMA

-3192 WEAFERAGIDPTTL
+3192 WETFERAGIDPTTL

-3258 PAVTVD
+3258 PAVTID

-3273 LHLAVQ
+3273 LHLA
-3279 ALRAGECDLALAG
+3279 A
-3292 GVTVMSTPG
+3292 
-3301 LFLDFSRQRG
+3301 
-3311 LAADGRCKAFS
+3311 
-3322 DAADGAGFS
+3322 
-3331 EGAGLVLVERLSD
+3331 
-3344 ARSAGRPVLAVVA
+3344 
-3357 GSAVNQDGAS
+3357 
-3367 NGLTAPN
+3367 
-3374 GPSQQRVIRQALA
+3374 
-3387 GAGLRPS
+3387 
-3394 DVDAVEAHGTGTA
+3394 
-3407 LGDPIEAQAIL
+3407 
-3418 AAYGQDRER
+3418 
-3427 PLLLGSV
+3427 
-3434 KSNIGHTQ
+3434 
-3442 AAAGVAG
+3442 
-3449 LIKMVLALR
+3449 
-3458 HGVLPRTLHA
+3458 
-3468 DEASSHV
+3468 
-3475 DWTAGAVELLT
+3475 
-3486 DSADWPHVEGRTR
+3486 
-3499 RAGVS
+3499 
-3504 SFGLSGTN
+3504 
-3512 AHVVLEEAPADPES
+3512 
-3526 QPHGVSGAVVP
+3526 
-3537 WVVSGRTGA
+3537 
-3546 ALRAQAGRLARFVAA
+3546 
-3561 DERTAEAEVAASLV
+3561 
-3575 RSRALFEHRAVVWGT
+3575 
-3590 ERAELVRALEAV
+3590 
-3602 ACGEEAVNAA
+3602 
-3612 TGTVRRDARTAFLFA
+3612 
-3627 GQGSQRLGMGR
+3627 
-3638 ELYDAY
+3638 
-3644 PVFADAFDAVD
+3644 
-3655 AELPFSLREVVFG
+3655 
-3668 EDADLLNRTEFT
+3668 
-3680 QPALFALEVALF
+3680 
-3692 RLLESWGVRPDVL
+3692 
-3705 AGHSI
+3705 
-3710 GEIAAAHVA
+3710 
-3719 GVWSLEDAC
+3719 
-3728 RLVVARGRLMQAL
+3728 
-3741 PSGGAMVA
+3741 
-3749 LQAAEDEVLPLL
+3749 
-3761 GDEVGIAAVN
+3761 
-3771 GPRAVVVAGASQ
+3771 
-3783 AVEEIA
+3783 
-3789 ARFRAQGRK
+3789 
-3798 VTALRVSHAFHSP
+3798 
-3811 LMEPM
+3811 
-3816 LADFRKVAESL
+3816 
-3827 TYERPKLPF
+3827 
-3836 VSTVTG
+3836 
-3842 TAATPEELMSPDY
+3842 
-3855 WVRHVRRPVRF
+3855 
-3866 ADAVRALAG
+3866 
-3875 QGVGRFAELGPDG
+3875 
-3888 TLTALAQA
+3888 
-3896 SLDDTEGTVL
+3896 
-3906 VPLLRKDRPEAPTA
+3906 
-3920 LAALATVFVHGADAD
+3920 
-3935 WRPLTGGDRVRNS
+3935 
-3948 DLPTYAFQRRRYWPD
+3948 
-3963 FTGVTLGDL
+3963 
-3972 GSAGVGSA
+3972 
-3980 DHPLLGGAVRVAGSE
+3980 
-3995 EVLFTGRLSLRTH
+3995 
-4008 PWLRDHAVT
+4008 
-4017 GTVLF
+4017 
-4022 PGTGFLELALC
+4022 
-4033 AAGQLGYDRVEE
+4033 
-4045 LTIAAPLIVPERTG
+4045 
-4059 RLVQVRVGAP
+4059 
-4069 DESHTRT
+4069 
-4076 LEVYSRAEDALDTD
+4076 
-4090 PWTLNASGSLT
+4090 
-4101 ADPAPADPT
+4101 
-4110 APDLTAWPPPNAEAV
+4110 
-4125 PMEGFYDRFAEAG
+4125 
-4138 FAYGPVFQGLR
+4138 
-4149 AVWRR
+4149 
-4154 GEEVFAE
+4154 
-4161 VGLPDRHERLAGGF
+4161 
-4175 GVHPALLDSA
+4175 
-4185 LHAMMFVSLADAD
+4185 
-4198 GGRLPFSWSGV
+4198 
-4209 SLRAS
+4209 
-4214 GARALRV
+4214 
-4221 RMVQAGPEAVALHLA
+4221 
-4236 DPAGGEVASVES
+4236 
-4248 LLLRQVSGDLAAHAD
+4248 
-4263 AEGHREGLF
+4263 
-4272 QVGWTKVATP
+4272 
-4282 ERSAFSPG
+4282 
-4290 ALVAIGAV
+4290 
-4298 GPAPGVESYPGLAE
+4298 
-4312 LPAAVPATVLFAA
+4312 
-4325 GRGLSG
+4325 
-4331 ADGDMAAAA
+4331 
-4340 RAATGRVL
+4340 
-4348 DAVRS
+4348 
-4353 WLADERFEDS
+4353 
-4363 RLVILTEGAVALDAH
+4363 
-4378 APDPALAAVWG
+4378 
-4389 LVRAARAEAPDRFAL
+4389 
-4404 VDTDGTEASH
+4404 
-4414 AVLAQA
+4414 
-4420 LACGEPEL
+4420 
-4428 ALRDGVAHA
+4428 
-4437 PRLDRVPAG
+4437 
-4446 GALTVPAGEPAWHL
+4446 
-4460 DSVEKGTLD
+4460 
-4469 NLALAPFPEATAQL
+4469 
-4483 TQGQVRIAVRAA
+4483 
-4495 GVNFRDVLNALGMY
+4495 
-4509 PGEAG
+4509 
-4514 LLGGEGAGVV
+4514 
-4524 TEVGPGVPELAV
+4524 
-4536 GDRVFGMFP
+4536 
-4545 GSFGP
+4545 
-4550 VAVADARTVARIPA
+4550 
-4564 GWTFAQAASVPIV
+4564 
-4577 FLTAYYALTEL
+4577 
-4588 GAVRP
+4588 
-4593 GESVLVH
+4593 
-4600 AAAGGVG
+4600 
-4607 MAAVQLARHL
+4607 
-4617 GAEVFGTASA
+4617 
-4627 GKWDTLRE
+4627 
-4635 LGLDDTHLASSRD
+4635 
-4648 TGFET
+4648 
-4653 AFLAATGGR
+4653 
-4662 GVDVV
+4662 
-4667 LDSLAGEFVDASL
+4667 
-4680 RLLPHGGRFLEMGK
+4680 
-4694 TDVRDAEAVAA
+4694 
-4705 EHSGVTYR
+4705 
-4713 AFDLWDA
+4713 
-4720 GPERI
+4720 
-4725 GRMLAEL
+4725 
-4732 VALFEADVLRP
+4732 
-4743 LPVTCWDVRQAP
+4743 
-4755 EAFRYLSQ
+4755 
-4763 ARHVGKVVLTVPA
+4763 
-4776 PLDRDGTVL
+4776 
-4785 VTGGTGG
+4785 
-4792 LGALVARHLVTRH
+4792 
-4805 GIRRLLL
+4805 
-4812 AGRRGLE
+4812 
-4819 APGAPELV
+4819 
-4827 AELADLG
+4827 
-4834 AEVEVVALDVADRD
+4834 
-4848 QLAAVLDALPAG
+4848 
-4860 HPLTAVVH
+4860 
-4868 TAGVVD
+4868 
-4874 DGVVAS
+4874 
-4880 LTPERLAGVM
+4880 
-4890 RPKADAVAHLHELTR
+4890 
-4905 GADLSAFVVFSSVA
+4905 
-4919 ATFGSAGQANYAA
+4919 
-4932 ANAFLDAFA
+4932 
-4941 AHRRASGLP
+4941 
-4950 AVSLAW
+4950 
-4956 GPWAPGTGMTA
+4956 
-4967 ELTEADLRR
+4967 
-4976 MARGGMRP
+4976 
-4984 LTVDQGLELLDT
+4984 
-4996 AGLVPGTAPAHRS
+4996 
-5009 LLLPVNL
+5009 
-5016 DLQALR
+5016 
-5022 AHAEAVPP
+5022 
-5030 LLRGLV
+5030 
-5036 RAPARRAADT
+5036 
-5046 AAGSGAERQDLGAV
+5046 
-5060 LAALAPADREQHLVD
+5060 
-5075 LVCAQAA
+5075 
-5082 ATLGHASADEI
+5082 
-5093 EPDQAFKEL
+5093 
-5102 GFDSLT
+5102 
-5108 AVELRNRLNAATR
+5108 
-5121 LRLPATLV
+5121 
-5129 FDHPTPTALAGHLL
+5129 
-5143 EEITLPEASGTGAGE
+5143 
-5158 SPGAAVPAAPL
+5158 
-5169 LVELDRL
+5169 
-5176 EAALGAAA
+5176 
-5184 VGGDDHATIT
+5184 
-5194 SRLQRL
+5194 
-5200 TAKWQERTTQG
+5200 
-5211 GGAGHD
+5211 
-5217 NGTGSGG
+5217 
-5224 PGAAPAD
+5224 
-5231 DDGALDSVETADE
+5231 
-5244 LFDLI
+5244 
-5249 DKELGMS
+5249 

>member
-1 MLASLPEARTTP
+1 MADVAWERFAPAYTSMRPSALLTALPEAHTSPGDTP
-13 TTSEDTL
+13 SDS
-20 ADVPAVSAL
+20 PAGAPAGSAL
-29 RERLG
+29 RDRLAG
-34 VLPAADRDR
+34 LPAAERDR

-55 VLGHADTS
+55 VLGHADGAA
-63 TVEATRSFRDL
+63 VEATRSFRDL

-86 RLATDTGLKLP
+86 RLATETGLKLP

-130 QVPALTATTDDPV
+130 PVAALTATTDDPV

-151 LPGRVEGPDDL
+151 LPGRVESPDDL
-162 WRLLTEG
+162 WRLVTEG
-169 TDAISGFPTDRGWD
+169 ADAISDFPTDRGWD
-183 LDALHGT
+183 LDALHGAP
-190 GEDGRSR
+190 DGGPSR

-211 FDPSFF
+211 FDPAFF

-301 FEGPAVTVDTACSSS
+301 FEGPAVTIDTACSSS

-354 QGGLAADGRCKAFSE
+354 QGGLAADGRCKAFSD

-434 AGLNPADIDAV
+434 AGLNPADVDAV

-500 LAMHHGLLPRTLHAE
+500 LAMNHGLLPRTLHAE
-515 QPSSHVDW
+515 RPSSQVDW

-534 TAWPQAEGRPR
+534 TEWPQAEGGRPR

-562 LEQPAPPKPAL
+562 LEQPAAPTPAPAGPAL
-573 EGADP
+573 EQPSAEEPRDGA
-578 GQPLA
+578 L
-583 EAPADAA
+583 
-590 VPGDAPSEPTTVLP
+590 PGDAPSGPTTVLP
-604 WMVSGRSRSALR
+604 WVVSGRSRSALR

-627 DRPGA
+627 ARPGTTA
-632 TPADVAASL
+632 VEVAASL

-648 EHRAVVWGADRETLL
+648 EHRAVAWGADREALL
-663 RGLRTVADGEPADG
+663 RALRKVADDEPADD

-698 QRLGMGG
+698 QRLGMGR
-705 ELYAEHPVF
+705 ELYEEYPVF

-724 LDTELPCPLREVV
+724 LDTELPRPLSEVV
-737 FGDDADLLNR
+737 FGEEADVLNR
-747 TEFAQP
+747 TEYAQP

-786 AHVAGVWSLA
+786 AHVAGVWSLS

-811 LPAGGAMVSLQASED
+811 LAAGGAMVSLQASED
-826 EVLPLLSGRDTEASI
+826 EVLPLLAGRETEAAI

-853 GTEDAVREVA
+853 GTEDAVREIA
-863 AAVEALGRRTR
+863 AAVETLGRRTR

-894 RAVAE
+894 RAVAR
-899 SITYEAPGIPVVS
+899 SVTYAAPGIPVVS

-917 PATAEDLVSPE
+917 AATAEELASPE
-928 YWVRHLRDAV
+928 YWVRHARDAV

-963 LTTLTRSCL
+963 LTTLTGSCL

-986 RPERRTLLTAVSALF
+986 RPERRSLLAAVSALF
-1001 TRGVDV
+1001 TRGVDM

-1034 WLDVPAA
+1034 WLEVPAA
-1041 AGDASSLGL
+1041 TGDASSLGL
-1050 AATDHPLLAAAVP
+1050 AATDHPLLPAAVP

-1091 AAVVPS
+1091 AAVLPS
-1097 TAFLELAVR
+1097 TAFLELAVH

-1115 VRELA
+1115 VRELV
-1120 LETPLT
+1120 LEAPLT

-1131 AVRLQVRIDEPDAR
+1131 AVRLQVRVDEPDAR
-1145 GTRALSVYSRPDDA
+1145 GARALAVYSSPDDP
-1159 RSDSAGWTRHAGG
+1159 RSETAAWTRHAGG
-1172 LLTPAGPA
+1172 LLAPADPA
-1180 PADRAA
+1180 AVERAVHADRAA
-1186 DFADF
+1186 DLAD
-1191 AVWPPAGAEPVA
+1191 WPPAGAEAVA
-1203 LADLYER
+1203 VGDLYER
-1210 LAADAGLEYGPA
+1210 LAADSGLEYGPA
-1222 FRALTAVWRHGDAVY
+1222 FRALTAVWRHGDDVY
-1237 AEVALDAEAR
+1237 AEVALTPEAR
-1247 EQARRYGLHPA
+1247 DQARHFGLHPA

-1305 EDAVTLRAADASGQ
+1305 EDAVTLHAADASGR
-1319 PVLAIE
+1319 PVLTVE
-1325 SLRLRPAPGAPTAT
+1325 SLRLRPAPGAPAARD
-1339 ELGDTGPTA
+1339 LADTVPAG
-1348 DRTDTDAVVGTRG
+1348 DRTATDAVDGASTDAEAGLG
-1361 DADAAVGDAAEP
+1361 DATESA
-1373 GRPAAPARAVRR
+1373 RPATRTVRR
-1385 RAADSGAEAE
+1385 RAAESGAEAG

-1402 LAARSAAERRR
+1402 LAGRSAAERQR

-1427 DYVDVDEVEP
+1427 DYVDLDEVEP

-1454 RNQLSAELGVLL
+1454 RNRLSADLGVLL

-1483 LDEELFGARPDAAAP
+1483 LDEELFGTRTDTAAP
-1498 TASRARLDDDPIV
+1498 AASRARLDDDPIV
-1511 VVGMAC
+1511 IVGMAC
-1517 RYPGGISSPEE
+1517 RYPGGITSPEE

-1565 YAREGGFLHNASH
+1565 YAREGGFLHNASQ

-1798 LAGGGLTPADVDAVE
+1798 LAGGALTPADIDAVE

-1835 QDRPDDHP
+1835 QDRAEDRP

-1879 TLHAENPTHEVDW
+1879 TLHAETPTPEVDW
-1892 SAGTVRL
+1892 SAGTVQL
-1899 LDQPVPWPRTD
+1899 LNDAVPWPRTD

-1927 HVIIEQAPDDTPHDT
+1927 HVIIEQAPDDVTPHET
-1942 APRPDAPALD
+1942 TGQAPAGTARQD
-1952 RAGQATAD
+1952 ITEPPAD
-1960 ALPTPVLVPL
+1960 AAPVARSVPVAL
-1970 SARTG
+1970 SARTT

-1985 LAHLRAHPG
+1985 LAHLRDHPG
-1994 LGHADLGLSLATTRT
+1994 LGLADLGLSLATTRT

-2021 DQSLERGLRDLVE
+2021 EEGLVRGLRDLVE
-2034 DGLVSDVVRGLD
+2034 DGMVSDIVRGLD

-2075 EFARRVAEC
+2075 VFARRIAEC
-2084 EQALTPYVDWSL
+2084 EQALAPYVDWSL

-2121 VMVSLAHLW
+2121 VMVSLAQLW

-2192 RTRLEPYGDRLS
+2192 RTRLEPYGDRLA

-2222 LDELFTALTAD
+2222 LDELFRALTGD

-2248 AHVEPVRE
+2248 THVEPVRE
-2256 QILDTLAGLRP
+2256 QVLDTLAGLRP

-2295 TSLRETVRFE
+2295 TNLRETVRFE
-2305 EAVRGLLAAG
+2305 DAIRGLLAAG

-2327 VAFGLRETVEDT
+2327 VAFGLRDTIEDA

-2356 DRFLTSLAEAHVQG
+2356 DRFVTSLAEAHVQG
-2370 VAVDWPS
+2370 VPVDWHS

-2391 YAFQRLRF
+2391 YAFQRLRY
-2399 WPELRDADTVAE
+2399 WPELRDAEPAAE
-2411 DGTTVSDEVESRF
+2411 DGTRTSDEVESRF
-2424 WRTVEEEDLT
+2424 WRTVEEEDLS

-2439 LDLGGD
+2439 LDLGGE

-2482 DTAAAPPSGTWLLVV
+2482 DTAAAPPSGTWLLVLPV
-2497 PGAGHALA
+2497 TGHTLA
-2505 DATRRTLAD
+2505 DATRQTLTD
-2514 HRVPVR
+2514 HGVTVR
-2520 VVTVDGAGPDADRE
+2520 AVTVDGAAPDADRA

-2543 LAATDGEPAVDPADL
+2543 LAATDGEPALEPGDL

-2565 ALDETPHPGHPS
+2565 ALDETPHPDHPS

-2596 VSAPLWCATS
+2596 VSAPLWCATR
-2606 GAVAVTASETVS
+2606 GAVALTASETVLS
-2618 GAHQALVW
+2618 APQALVW

-2687 LDGATPPGDSWR
+2687 LDGTTPPGATWR

-2719 WLASLGTDH
+2719 WLASLGADH

-2737 EAPGAAEL
+2737 DAPGAAEL

-2774 DAIPEE
+2774 GSIPEE

-2822 LTTGLDLSAFVLF
+2822 LTAGLDLSAFVLF

-2858 ALAQQRRALG
+2858 ALAQQRRSLG

-2940 SALLREL
+2940 SALLRAL
-2947 ADAQRVLAPVRDA
+2947 PDARRVLAPARTT
-2960 ASGRTA
+2960 ASGPTA
-2966 GDSFGEGSDGDQS
+2966 GDSFGGDGAGADQP
-2979 ALRRHLATLA
+2979 ALRRHLAGLA
-2989 ADERPDAVLD
+2989 ADERAGAVLD

-3021 AFSDLGFDSL
+3021 AFTDLGFDSL

-3055 YPNCAELA
+3055 FPNCAELA

-3072 ASEDDRLPATA
+3072 EAEKDRLPATT
-3083 RPAADSASLTDDP
+3083 RPAAAFASVTDDP

-3222 TPLLV
+3222 TPLLI

-3264 TACSAALVA
+3264 TACSSALVA

-3279 ALRAGECDLALAG
+3279 ALRSGECDLALA
-3292 GVTVMSTPG
+3292 
-3301 LFLDFSRQRG
+3301 
-3311 LAADGRCKAFS
+3311 
-3322 DAADGAGFS
+3322 
-3331 EGAGLVLVERLSD
+3331 
-3344 ARSAGRPVLAVVA
+3344 
-3357 GSAVNQDGAS
+3357 
-3367 NGLTAPN
+3367 
-3374 GPSQQRVIRQALA
+3374 
-3387 GAGLRPS
+3387 
-3394 DVDAVEAHGTGTA
+3394 
-3407 LGDPIEAQAIL
+3407 
-3418 AAYGQDRER
+3418 
-3427 PLLLGSV
+3427 
-3434 KSNIGHTQ
+3434 
-3442 AAAGVAG
+3442 
-3449 LIKMVLALR
+3449 
-3458 HGVLPRTLHA
+3458 
-3468 DEASSHV
+3468 
-3475 DWTAGAVELLT
+3475 
-3486 DSADWPHVEGRTR
+3486 
-3499 RAGVS
+3499 
-3504 SFGLSGTN
+3504 
-3512 AHVVLEEAPADPES
+3512 
-3526 QPHGVSGAVVP
+3526 
-3537 WVVSGRTGA
+3537 
-3546 ALRAQAGRLARFVAA
+3546 
-3561 DERTAEAEVAASLV
+3561 
-3575 RSRALFEHRAVVWGT
+3575 
-3590 ERAELVRALEAV
+3590 
-3602 ACGEEAVNAA
+3602 
-3612 TGTVRRDARTAFLFA
+3612 
-3627 GQGSQRLGMGR
+3627 
-3638 ELYDAY
+3638 
-3644 PVFADAFDAVD
+3644 
-3655 AELPFSLREVVFG
+3655 
-3668 EDADLLNRTEFT
+3668 
-3680 QPALFALEVALF
+3680 
-3692 RLLESWGVRPDVL
+3692 
-3705 AGHSI
+3705 
-3710 GEIAAAHVA
+3710 
-3719 GVWSLEDAC
+3719 
-3728 RLVVARGRLMQAL
+3728 
-3741 PSGGAMVA
+3741 
-3749 LQAAEDEVLPLL
+3749 
-3761 GDEVGIAAVN
+3761 
-3771 GPRAVVVAGASQ
+3771 
-3783 AVEEIA
+3783 
-3789 ARFRAQGRK
+3789 
-3798 VTALRVSHAFHSP
+3798 
-3811 LMEPM
+3811 
-3816 LADFRKVAESL
+3816 
-3827 TYERPKLPF
+3827 
-3836 VSTVTG
+3836 
-3842 TAATPEELMSPDY
+3842 
-3855 WVRHVRRPVRF
+3855 
-3866 ADAVRALAG
+3866 
-3875 QGVGRFAELGPDG
+3875 
-3888 TLTALAQA
+3888 
-3896 SLDDTEGTVL
+3896 
-3906 VPLLRKDRPEAPTA
+3906 
-3920 LAALATVFVHGADAD
+3920 
-3935 WRPLTGGDRVRNS
+3935 
-3948 DLPTYAFQRRRYWPD
+3948 
-3963 FTGVTLGDL
+3963 
-3972 GSAGVGSA
+3972 
-3980 DHPLLGGAVRVAGSE
+3980 
-3995 EVLFTGRLSLRTH
+3995 
-4008 PWLRDHAVT
+4008 
-4017 GTVLF
+4017 
-4022 PGTGFLELALC
+4022 
-4033 AAGQLGYDRVEE
+4033 
-4045 LTIAAPLIVPERTG
+4045 
-4059 RLVQVRVGAP
+4059 
-4069 DESHTRT
+4069 
-4076 LEVYSRAEDALDTD
+4076 
-4090 PWTLNASGSLT
+4090 
-4101 ADPAPADPT
+4101 
-4110 APDLTAWPPPNAEAV
+4110 
-4125 PMEGFYDRFAEAG
+4125 
-4138 FAYGPVFQGLR
+4138 
-4149 AVWRR
+4149 
-4154 GEEVFAE
+4154 
-4161 VGLPDRHERLAGGF
+4161 
-4175 GVHPALLDSA
+4175 
-4185 LHAMMFVSLADAD
+4185 
-4198 GGRLPFSWSGV
+4198 
-4209 SLRAS
+4209 
-4214 GARALRV
+4214 
-4221 RMVQAGPEAVALHLA
+4221 
-4236 DPAGGEVASVES
+4236 
-4248 LLLRQVSGDLAAHAD
+4248 
-4263 AEGHREGLF
+4263 
-4272 QVGWTKVATP
+4272 
-4282 ERSAFSPG
+4282 
-4290 ALVAIGAV
+4290 
-4298 GPAPGVESYPGLAE
+4298 
-4312 LPAAVPATVLFAA
+4312 
-4325 GRGLSG
+4325 
-4331 ADGDMAAAA
+4331 
-4340 RAATGRVL
+4340 
-4348 DAVRS
+4348 
-4353 WLADERFEDS
+4353 
-4363 RLVILTEGAVALDAH
+4363 
-4378 APDPALAAVWG
+4378 
-4389 LVRAARAEAPDRFAL
+4389 
-4404 VDTDGTEASH
+4404 
-4414 AVLAQA
+4414 
-4420 LACGEPEL
+4420 
-4428 ALRDGVAHA
+4428 
-4437 PRLDRVPAG
+4437 
-4446 GALTVPAGEPAWHL
+4446 
-4460 DSVEKGTLD
+4460 
-4469 NLALAPFPEATAQL
+4469 
-4483 TQGQVRIAVRAA
+4483 
-4495 GVNFRDVLNALGMY
+4495 
-4509 PGEAG
+4509 
-4514 LLGGEGAGVV
+4514 
-4524 TEVGPGVPELAV
+4524 
-4536 GDRVFGMFP
+4536 
-4545 GSFGP
+4545 
-4550 VAVADARTVARIPA
+4550 
-4564 GWTFAQAASVPIV
+4564 
-4577 FLTAYYALTEL
+4577 
-4588 GAVRP
+4588 
-4593 GESVLVH
+4593 
-4600 AAAGGVG
+4600 
-4607 MAAVQLARHL
+4607 
-4617 GAEVFGTASA
+4617 
-4627 GKWDTLRE
+4627 
-4635 LGLDDTHLASSRD
+4635 
-4648 TGFET
+4648 
-4653 AFLAATGGR
+4653 
-4662 GVDVV
+4662 
-4667 LDSLAGEFVDASL
+4667 
-4680 RLLPHGGRFLEMGK
+4680 
-4694 TDVRDAEAVAA
+4694 
-4705 EHSGVTYR
+4705 
-4713 AFDLWDA
+4713 
-4720 GPERI
+4720 
-4725 GRMLAEL
+4725 
-4732 VALFEADVLRP
+4732 
-4743 LPVTCWDVRQAP
+4743 
-4755 EAFRYLSQ
+4755 
-4763 ARHVGKVVLTVPA
+4763 
-4776 PLDRDGTVL
+4776 
-4785 VTGGTGG
+4785 
-4792 LGALVARHLVTRH
+4792 
-4805 GIRRLLL
+4805 
-4812 AGRRGLE
+4812 
-4819 APGAPELV
+4819 
-4827 AELADLG
+4827 
-4834 AEVEVVALDVADRD
+4834 
-4848 QLAAVLDALPAG
+4848 
-4860 HPLTAVVH
+4860 
-4868 TAGVVD
+4868 
-4874 DGVVAS
+4874 
-4880 LTPERLAGVM
+4880 
-4890 RPKADAVAHLHELTR
+4890 
-4905 GADLSAFVVFSSVA
+4905 
-4919 ATFGSAGQANYAA
+4919 
-4932 ANAFLDAFA
+4932 
-4941 AHRRASGLP
+4941 
-4950 AVSLAW
+4950 
-4956 GPWAPGTGMTA
+4956 
-4967 ELTEADLRR
+4967 
-4976 MARGGMRP
+4976 
-4984 LTVDQGLELLDT
+4984 
-4996 AGLVPGTAPAHRS
+4996 
-5009 LLLPVNL
+5009 
-5016 DLQALR
+5016 
-5022 AHAEAVPP
+5022 
-5030 LLRGLV
+5030 
-5036 RAPARRAADT
+5036 
-5046 AAGSGAERQDLGAV
+5046 
-5060 LAALAPADREQHLVD
+5060 
-5075 LVCAQAA
+5075 
-5082 ATLGHASADEI
+5082 
-5093 EPDQAFKEL
+5093 
-5102 GFDSLT
+5102 
-5108 AVELRNRLNAATR
+5108 
-5121 LRLPATLV
+5121 
-5129 FDHPTPTALAGHLL
+5129 
-5143 EEITLPEASGTGAGE
+5143 
-5158 SPGAAVPAAPL
+5158 
-5169 LVELDRL
+5169 
-5176 EAALGAAA
+5176 
-5184 VGGDDHATIT
+5184 
-5194 SRLQRL
+5194 
-5200 TAKWQERTTQG
+5200 
-5211 GGAGHD
+5211 
-5217 NGTGSGG
+5217 
-5224 PGAAPAD
+5224 
-5231 DDGALDSVETADE
+5231 
-5244 LFDLI
+5244 
-5249 DKELGMS
+5249 

>member
-1 MLASLPEARTTP
+1 M
-13 TTSEDTL
+13 
-20 ADVPAVSAL
+20 
-29 RERLG
+29 
-34 VLPAADRDR
+34 
-43 ALLESV
+43 
-49 LAGVAA
+49 
-55 VLGHADTS
+55 
-63 TVEATRSFRDL
+63 
-74 GFDSLT
+74 
-80 AVELRN
+80 
-86 RLATDTGLKLP
+86 
-97 STLVFDHPTPTA
+97 
-109 LVRLLR
+109 
-115 QELFADGDPG
+115 
-125 ADALP
+125 
-130 QVPALTATTDDPV
+130 
-143 VIVGMACR
+143 
-151 LPGRVEGPDDL
+151 
-162 WRLLTEG
+162 
-169 TDAISGFPTDRGWD
+169 
-183 LDALHGT
+183 
-190 GEDGRSR
+190 
-197 SHTRAGGFLYDAGQ
+197 
-211 FDPSFF
+211 
-217 GISPREALAVDPQ
+217 
-230 QRLLLET
+230 
-237 SWEALEHA
+237 
-245 AIRPDALHGSRTGVF
+245 
-260 VGAGSSGY
+260 
-268 GAGLREVPEGLGG
+268 
-281 QLLTGVA
+281 
-288 GSVVSGRVAYTFG
+288 
-301 FEGPAVTVDTACSSS
+301 
-316 LVALHLAA
+316 
-324 QSLRSAECDLALVGG
+324 
-339 VTVLADPGAF
+339 
-349 VEFSS
+349 
-354 QGGLAADGRCKAFSE
+354 
-369 EADGTGWAEGV
+369 
-380 GVLVVERLSD
+380 
-390 ARRNGHQVL
+390 
-399 AVVAGSAVNQDGASN
+399 
-414 GLTAPNGPAQQRV
+414 
-427 IRQALAG
+427 
-434 AGLNPADIDAV
+434 
-445 EAHGT
+445 
-450 GTRLGDPIE
+450 
-459 AQALLAAYGQD
+459 
-470 REQPLWLGSLKSNI
+470 
-484 GHTQAAAGVA
+484 
-494 GVIKTV
+494 
-500 LAMHHGLLPRTLHAE
+500 
-515 QPSSHVDW
+515 
-523 SAGEVRLLTEN
+523 
-534 TAWPQAEGRPR
+534 
-545 RAGVSA
+545 
-551 FGVSGTNAHVI
+551 
-562 LEQPAPPKPAL
+562 
-573 EGADP
+573 
-578 GQPLA
+578 
-583 EAPADAA
+583 
-590 VPGDAPSEPTTVLP
+590 
-604 WMVSGRSRSALR
+604 
-616 AQAARLADHLA
+616 
-627 DRPGA
+627 
-632 TPADVAASL
+632 
-641 VRTRSAF
+641 
-648 EHRAVVWGADRETLL
+648 
-663 RGLRTVADGEPADG
+663 
-677 AVIGSVLQDGRTAF
+677 
-691 LFAGQGS
+691 
-698 QRLGMGG
+698 
-705 ELYAEHPVF
+705 
-714 ADAFDAVCAH
+714 
-724 LDTELPCPLREVV
+724 
-737 FGDDADLLNR
+737 
-747 TEFAQP
+747 
-753 ALFALEVALFRLL
+753 
-766 ESWGVRPDVLLGHSV
+766 
-781 GELAA
+781 
-786 AHVAGVWSLA
+786 
-796 DACRLVAARGRLMQA
+796 
-811 LPAGGAMVSLQASED
+811 
-826 EVLPLLSGRDTEASI
+826 
-841 AAVNGP
+841 
-847 LSVVVS
+847 
-853 GTEDAVREVA
+853 
-863 AAVEALGRRTR
+863 
-874 RLRVSHA
+874 
-881 FHSPLMEPMLAGF
+881 
-894 RAVAE
+894 
-899 SITYEAPGIPVVS
+899 
-912 DVTGA
+912 
-917 PATAEDLVSPE
+917 
-928 YWVRHLRDAV
+928 
-938 RFADGVRTLADRNV
+938 
-952 TRFLELGPDST
+952 
-963 LTTLTRSCL
+963 
-972 PTADGLQVSALRDD
+972 
-986 RPERRTLLTAVSALF
+986 
-1001 TRGVDV
+1001 
-1007 DWTAAL
+1007 
-1013 PSLSRAPHV
+1013 
-1022 PLPTYAFQRRRY
+1022 
-1034 WLDVPAA
+1034 
-1041 AGDASSLGL
+1041 
-1050 AATDHPLLAAAVP
+1050 
-1063 VAGSDAVVLTGRLS
+1063 
-1077 LRSHPWLA
+1077 
-1085 DHRLGG
+1085 
-1091 AAVVPS
+1091 
-1097 TAFLELAVR
+1097 
-1106 AGDQVGCDE
+1106 
-1115 VRELA
+1115 
-1120 LETPLT
+1120 
-1126 VPERG
+1126 
-1131 AVRLQVRIDEPDAR
+1131 
-1145 GTRALSVYSRPDDA
+1145 
-1159 RSDSAGWTRHAGG
+1159 
-1172 LLTPAGPA
+1172 
-1180 PADRAA
+1180 
-1186 DFADF
+1186 
-1191 AVWPPAGAEPVA
+1191 
-1203 LADLYER
+1203 
-1210 LAADAGLEYGPA
+1210 
-1222 FRALTAVWRHGDAVY
+1222 
-1237 AEVALDAEAR
+1237 
-1247 EQARRYGLHPA
+1247 
-1258 LLDAALH
+1258 LLDL
-1265 PLGLGLPEGLGE
+1265 
-1277 GLLLFAWQRATLLAD
+1277 
-1292 GAATLRVRLARCA
+1292 
-1305 EDAVTLRAADASGQ
+1305 
-1319 PVLAIE
+1319 
-1325 SLRLRPAPGAPTAT
+1325 
-1339 ELGDTGPTA
+1339 
-1348 DRTDTDAVVGTRG
+1348 
-1361 DADAAVGDAAEP
+1361 
-1373 GRPAAPARAVRR
+1373 
-1385 RAADSGAEAE
+1385 
-1395 EATLLDR
+1395 
-1402 LAARSAAERRR
+1402 
-1413 VLLDRVRRKVAAVL
+1413 VRRKVAAVL
-1427 DYVDVDEVEP
+1427 DYVDLDEVEP

-1444 GFASVTAVEL
+1444 GFASITAVEL
-1454 RNQLSAELGVLL
+1454 RNQLSADIGVLL

-1483 LDEELFGARPDAAAP
+1483 LDEELFGARPDSAAP
-1498 TASRARLDDDPIV
+1498 VASRARLDDDPIV

-1517 RYPGGISSPEE
+1517 RYPGGITSPEE
-1528 LWDLVAHRGDGIS
+1528 LWDLVANRGDGIS

-1549 DLAALY
+1549 DLAKLY

-1612 GIDPASRRGSLTGV
+1612 GIDPASQRGSLTGV

-1634 YIGILGAAKES
+1634 YIGILGAAKDS

-1687 HLAVQSL
+1687 HLAVQAL

-1746 VGMVVLERLSDAR
+1746 VGMVVVERLSDAR
-1759 RSGHPVLAVVQGSAL
+1759 RNGHPVLAVIQGSAL

-1798 LAGGGLTPADVDAVE
+1798 LAGGGLTPADVDVVE

-1835 QDRPDDHP
+1835 QDRPEDRP

-1864 VIKMVMALRNGLLPA
+1864 VIKMVMALRNGVLPA
-1879 TLHAENPTHEVDW
+1879 TLYADTPTSEVDW

-1899 LDQPVPWPRTD
+1899 LNDPVPWPETG

-1927 HVIIEQAPDDTPHDT
+1927 HVVIEQAPHEVPSDAGTTGDEHD
-1942 APRPDAPALD
+1942 PRP
-1952 RAGQATAD
+1952 
-1960 ALPTPVLVPL
+1960 ALPLVPVPV
-1970 SARTG
+1970 SARTS
-1975 DGLRAQAGRL
+1975 DGLRAQAGRI
-1985 LAHLRAHPG
+1985 LAHLRDHPG
-1994 LGHADLGLSLATTRT
+1994 ARLADLALSLAATRT

-2021 DQSLERGLRDLVE
+2021 HDGLEDGLRDLAE
-2034 DGLVSDVVRGLD
+2034 DRMVSDVVRGVD

-2060 AQWPGMGRELLDTAP
+2060 AQWAGMGRELLDTAP
-2075 EFARRVAEC
+2075 EFARRIAEC
-2084 EQALTPYVDWSL
+2084 EQALAPYVDWSL

-2151 VVAGALSLEDG
+2151 VVAGALSLADG

-2192 RTRLEPYGDRLS
+2192 RARLEPYGDRLA

-2222 LDELFTALTAD
+2222 LDALFAELTGD

-2248 AHVEPVRE
+2248 GHVEPIRQQV
-2256 QILDTLAGLRP
+2256 LDALADLRP
-2267 TPAEIPFR
+2267 TPAAIPFR
-2275 SSVTGDWLDDDTV
+2275 SSVTGDWLDDDTT

-2295 TSLRETVRFE
+2295 TNLRETVRFE
-2305 EAVRGLLAAG
+2305 DAVRGLLAAG

-2327 VAFGLRETVEDT
+2327 VAFGLRETIEDAA
-2339 GADAV
+2339 ADAV

-2356 DRFLTSLAEAHVQG
+2356 ARFLTSLAEAHAQG
-2370 VAVDWPS
+2370 VDVDWHS
-2377 VFAGTGARRVDLPT
+2377 VFAGTGARRTDLPT

-2399 WPELRDADTVAE
+2399 WPELRDADAVAE
-2411 DGTTVSDEVESRF
+2411 DGAGVSDEVESRF
-2424 WRTVEEEDLT
+2424 WQTVEEGDLA
-2434 SLAAT
+2434 SLTAT

-2445 TPLREVLP
+2445 TPLHEVLP
-2453 ALSAWRRSSKEQST
+2453 ALSAWRRNSKEQST
-2467 VDSWRYTVGWTPLTQ
+2467 VDNWRYTVGWTPLTQ
-2482 DTAAAPPSGTWLLVV
+2482 DTAAAPPSGTWLLVAPV
-2497 PGAGHALA
+2497 AGHPLA
-2505 DATRRTLAD
+2505 DATREALAD
-2514 HRVPVR
+2514 RGVTVR
-2520 VVTVDGAGPDADRE
+2520 VVSVDGGGPDADRE

-2543 LAATDGEPAVDPADL
+2543 LAATDGAPALEPADL

-2565 ALDETPHPGHPS
+2565 ALDERPHPEHPS

-2596 VSAPLWCATS
+2596 IDAPLWCATR
-2606 GAVAVTASETVS
+2606 GAVAVTASETVLS
-2618 GAHQALVW
+2618 APQALVW
-2626 GFGRVAALEHSDRW
+2626 GLGRVAALEHSDRW
-2640 GGLIDLPATL
+2640 GGLIDLPAAL

-2687 LDGATPPGDSWR
+2687 LAGATPPGESWR

-2710 GAVGGHISR
+2710 GAVGGHIAR
-2719 WLASLGTDH
+2719 RLASLGAEH

-2737 EAPGAAEL
+2737 DAPGAAEL
-2745 SAELTALGAGRV
+2745 TAELTELGAGRV

-2774 DAIPEE
+2774 DSIPEE

-2822 LTTGLDLSAFVLF
+2822 LTADRDLSAFVLF

-2858 ALAQQRRALG
+2858 ALAQQRRSLG

-2882 GMGDGAVGDRLRRY
+2882 GMGDGAVGERLRRY
-2896 GVYDMRPE
+2896 GVYDMQPE

-2940 SALLREL
+2940 SALLRDL
-2947 ADAQRVLAPVRDA
+2947 PDAQRVLAPA
-2960 ASGRTA
+2960 HGTASGQAA
-2966 GDSFGEGSDGDQS
+2966 GDAFGGEGAEGDRP
-2979 ALRRHLATLA
+2979 ALRRHLAGLA
-2989 ADERPDAVLD
+2989 ADERADAALD

-3038 GMNKITGM
+3038 GMNKITGL

-3063 RMLLGELGT
+3063 RMLIGELGALGELGT
-3072 ASEDDRLPATA
+3072 TSEDGDRLPATT
-3083 RPAADSASLTDDP
+3083 RPAGASAAIADDP

-3123 TDAIAPFPAD
+3123 TDAIAGFPAD

-3138 DGLYHPDPDHP
+3138 DNLYHPDPDHP

-3164 AFDPAFFG
+3164 EFDPAFFG

-3264 TACSAALVA
+3264 TACSAALVS

-3311 LAADGRCKAFS
+3311 LASDGRCKAFS

-3344 ARSAGRPVLAVVA
+3344 AQAAGRPVLAVVA

-3387 GAGLRPS
+3387 GAGLKPA
-3394 DVDAVEAHGTGTA
+3394 DVDAVEAHGTGTT

-3418 AAYGQDRER
+3418 ATYGQDRER
-3427 PLLLGSV
+3427 PLLLGAV

-3442 AAAGVAG
+3442 AAAGAAG
-3449 LIKMVLALR
+3449 VIKMVLALQ
-3458 HGVLPRTLHA
+3458 HGMLPRTLHA
-3468 DEASSHV
+3468 DEPSSHV
-3475 DWTAGAVELLT
+3475 DWSAGSVELLA
-3486 DSADWPHVEGRTR
+3486 DSADWPRVEGRTR

-3512 AHVVLEEAPADPES
+3512 AHVVLAEPPPVEAEAEPVSAPAD
-3526 QPHGVSGAVVP
+3526 GGVVP
-3537 WVVSGRTGA
+3537 WVVSGRTAA
-3546 ALRAQAGRLARFVAA
+3546 ALRAQAGRLAEFVTG
-3561 DERTAEAEVAASLV
+3561 DEALGVAEVGRSLV
-3575 RSRALFEHRAVVWGT
+3575 RSRSLFEHRAVVWGT
-3590 ERAELVRALEAV
+3590 DRTELLRGLEAV
-3602 ACGEEAVNAA
+3602 ASGEEAVNAA
-3612 TGTVRRDARTAFLFA
+3612 TGTARRDARTAFLFA

-3638 ELYDAY
+3638 ELYETY
-3644 PVFADAFDAVD
+3644 PVFADAFDAACAHLD
-3655 AELPFSLREVVFG
+3655 TELPCPLREVVFG
-3668 EDADLLNRTEFT
+3668 GDVDPLNRTEFT

-3692 RLLESWGVRPDVL
+3692 RLLESWGLRPDVL

-3710 GEIAAAHVA
+3710 GEIAAAHAA
-3719 GVWSLEDAC
+3719 GVWSLADAC
-3728 RLVVARGRLMQAL
+3728 RLVAARGRLMQVL
-3741 PSGGAMVA
+3741 PAGGAMVA
-3749 LQAAEDEVLPLL
+3749 LQATEEEVLPYL
-3761 GDEVGIAAVN
+3761 DDARVGIAAVN
-3771 GPRAVVVAGASQ
+3771 GPRSVVVAGASE
-3783 AVEEIA
+3783 AVEEVA
-3789 ARFRAQGRK
+3789 DHFRAQDRK
-3798 VTALRVSHAFHSP
+3798 VTSLRVSHAFHSP

-3827 TYERPKLPF
+3827 TYERPKLPL

-3842 TAATPEELMSPDY
+3842 KAATADEFMSPDY
-3855 WVRHVRRPVRF
+3855 WVRHVRQPVRY
-3866 ADAVRALAG
+3866 ADAVRTLAE
-3875 QGVGRFAELGPDG
+3875 QGTGRYLELGPDG

-3896 SLDDTEGTVL
+3896 SLDDSGTAVL
-3906 VPLLRKDRPEAPTA
+3906 VPALRKDRPEAPAA
-3920 LAALATVFVHGADAD
+3920 LAALAALFVHGADAD
-3935 WRPLTGGDRVRNS
+3935 WRTLTGGGRGPTPS
-3948 DLPTYAFQRRRYWPD
+3948 LPTYAFQRRRYWPNL
-3963 FTGVTLGDL
+3963 TGVTLGDL

-3980 DHPLLGGAVRVAGSE
+3980 GHPLLGAAVRVAGSE
-3995 EVLFTGRLSLRTH
+3995 EALFTGRLSLRTH

-4059 RLVQVRVGAP
+4059 RLVQVRAGAP
-4069 DESHTRT
+4069 DESDTRT
-4076 LEVYSRAEDALDTD
+4076 VEVYSRAEDALDTD
-4090 PWTLNASGSLT
+4090 PWTLNASGSLV
-4101 ADPAPADPT
+4101 AGPAPADTSAPDAA

-4154 GEEVFAE
+4154 GDEVFAE
-4161 VGLPDRHERLAGGF
+4161 VGLPDEHERLAGGF

-4185 LHAMMFVSLADAD
+4185 LHAMMFVSLADA
-4198 GGRLPFSWSGV
+4198 GQGRLPFSWSGV

-4236 DPAGGEVASVES
+4236 DPTGGQVASVES
-4248 LLLRQVSGDLAAHAD
+4248 LLLRQVSGDLAARAEAD
-4263 AEGHREGLF
+4263 GHRDGLF
-4272 QVGWTKVATP
+4272 QVDWTKVSLP
-4282 ERSAFSPG
+4282 EQEAGASAVVGAADLAPG
-4290 ALVAIGAV
+4290 ALT
-4298 GPAPGVESYPGLAE
+4298 YPSLAE

-4325 GRGLSG
+4325 GPGLSG
-4331 ADGDMAAAA
+4331 EAADAADAA

-4353 WLADERFEDS
+4353 WLADERFEQS
-4363 RLVILTEGAVALDAH
+4363 RLVIVTEGAVTLDAT

-4404 VDTDGTEASH
+4404 VDTDGTDTSRA
-4414 AVLAQA
+4414 ALVRA
-4420 LACGEPEL
+4420 LASGEPEL
-4428 ALRDGVAHA
+4428 ALRDGVLHA
-4437 PRLDRVPAG
+4437 PRLARVPAG
-4446 GALTVPAGEPAWHL
+4446 GGLSLPADEPAWHL
-4460 DSVEKGTLD
+4460 DSVAKGTLD
-4469 NLALAPFPEATAQL
+4469 NLALTPFPQATAAL
-4483 TQGQVRIAVRAA
+4483 TEGQVRIAVRAA

-4524 TEVGPGVPELAV
+4524 TEVGPGVTGLAV
-4536 GDRVFGMFP
+4536 GDRVMGMFP

-4550 VAVADARTVARIPA
+4550 VAVADARTVARVPA
-4564 GWTFAQAASVPIV
+4564 GWSFAQAASVPIV

-4588 GAVRP
+4588 GGLEA

-4607 MAAVQLARHL
+4607 MAATQLARHL

-4627 GKWDTLRE
+4627 AKWDTLRE
-4635 LGLDDTHLASSRD
+4635 LGLEEAHIASSRD
-4648 TGFET
+4648 TDFEA

-4662 GVDVV
+4662 GMDVV

-4680 RLLPHGGRFLEMGK
+4680 RLLPRGGRFLEMGK
-4694 TDVRDAEAVAA
+4694 TDVRDADAVAA
-4705 EHSGVTYR
+4705 EHPGVTYR

-4720 GPERI
+4720 GPARI
-4725 GRMLAEL
+4725 GEMLADL
-4732 VALFEADVLRP
+4732 VALFEAGVLKP
-4743 LPVTCWDVRQAP
+4743 LPVTCWDVRSAP

-4763 ARHVGKVVLTVPA
+4763 ARHVGKVVLTVPV
-4776 PLDRDGTVL
+4776 PLDPDGTVL

-4792 LGALVARHLVTRH
+4792 LGALVARHLVTEH
-4805 GIRRLLL
+4805 GIRHLLL
-4812 AGRRGLE
+4812 ASRRGLE
-4819 APGAPELV
+4819 APGAGELV
-4827 AELADLG
+4827 AKLIELG
-4834 AEVEVVALDVADRD
+4834 AQVEVAALDVADRAALAD
-4848 QLAAVLDALPAG
+4848 MLAAVPADK
-4860 HPLTAVVH
+4860 PLTAVVH
-4868 TAGVVD
+4868 TAGIVD
-4874 DGVVAS
+4874 DGVVAA
-4880 LTPERLAGVM
+4880 LTTDRLAKVM

-4905 GADLSAFVVFSSVA
+4905 DADLSAFVVFSSVA
-4919 ATFGSAGQANYAA
+4919 GTFGSAGQANYAA
-4932 ANAFLDAFA
+4932 ANAFLDGFA
-4941 AHRRASGLP
+4941 ALRRAAGLP
-4950 AVSLAW
+4950 AASLAW
-4956 GPWAPGTGMTA
+4956 GAWEPGTGMTA

-4984 LTVDQGLELLDT
+4984 LTAEQGLELLDT
-4996 AGLVPGTAPAHRS
+4996 AGLVSAAAPTHRA

-5036 RAPARRAADT
+5036 RAPARRAAQT
-5046 AAGSGAERQDLGAV
+5046 AAGAGAERQDLGAQ
-5060 LAALAPADREQHLVD
+5060 LAALAPADREQYLVD

-5129 FDHPTPTALAGHLL
+5129 FDHPTPTVLAAQLL
-5143 EEITLPEASGTGAGE
+5143 QEITLPEASGTGAGE
-5158 SPGAAVPAAPL
+5158 GPGEAATAVPL

-5200 TAKWQERTTQG
+5200 TAKWQDMATKG
-5211 GGAGHD
+5211 SGAGHD
-5217 NGTGSGG
+5217 NGTGSGES
-5224 PGAAPAD
+5224 GAALAD
-5231 DDGALDSVETADE
+5231 VDDGELDSVETADE